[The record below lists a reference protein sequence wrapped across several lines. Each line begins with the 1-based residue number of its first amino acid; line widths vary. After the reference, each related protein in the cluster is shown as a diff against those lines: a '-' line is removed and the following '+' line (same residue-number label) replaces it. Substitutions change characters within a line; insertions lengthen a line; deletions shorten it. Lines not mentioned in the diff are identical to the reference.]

1 MNHFNSTGSSLDNGD
16 NRMMEEED
24 LSPTL
29 LSDSN
34 MSSIFFTSDYQPCG
48 QSALQSRSRLDDSAT
63 SDDTILLDDDSDDTM
78 ILDTDEDEDVRHKRR
93 HYRRLSREQ
102 ATNSVQLS
110 QNRDC
115 AASASA
121 AAAQAAGAA
130 TLSCFGQA
138 SRSVVRS
145 SDNNNNNIN
154 GNNDSNNNI
163 IKNSSKRRFDRLEED
178 DVNSQCIERLD
189 SLMLSEP
196 IVRQPA
202 DRNDI
207 DYDFDDDD
215 TVDLALPRTST
226 HLPPIEDMTDL
237 RTATRAVDT
246 AGHLSTLETL
256 LLNSIETESYSPAPS
271 SDGVSLNSLDGAVGP
286 LPSLR
291 SAYKR
296 SMMFPPPLTNSKL
309 PCTECRST
317 FPSNLELIDHQ
328 TRNHPYLRQRFYC
341 DVCGIGYTKKESL
354 ERHKADR
361 HAPMP
366 HKCDVCK
373 KMFRRPENLRSHMR
387 GQHTDGDVYVCN
399 KCPKTFG
406 KPEALQKHVNQKHQI
421 KPDQICE
428 HCGRIFARKG
438 NLVQHARRC
447 ARAKAAR
454 KEVAQLVADTIPWPL
469 ALRPIKNR
477 REASEPEKERA

>member
-1 MNHFNSTGSSLDNGD
+1 MNHFNSTGSSFDHGD
-16 NRMMEEED
+16 NRMEEED

-34 MSSIFFTSDYQPCG
+34 MSSIFFTSGCQPYG
-48 QSALQSRSRLDDSAT
+48 QSASDLRSRLDESAI
-63 SDDTILLDDDSDDTM
+63 SDDTILLDDDSSDTM
-78 ILDTDEDEDVRHKRR
+78 ILDRDEDEELLRKRR
-93 HYRRLSREQ
+93 NFERFSRMQ
-102 ATNSVQLS
+102 GSVQLS
-110 QNRDC
+110 QNRGC
-115 AASASA
+115 AASESA

-130 TLSCFGQA
+130 TLSLFGQA

-145 SDNNNNNIN
+145 SDNNNNNKNID

-163 IKNSSKRRFDRLEED
+163 IKNSSKRRIDQLEED
-178 DVNSQCIERLD
+178 DLNSECIERLD
-189 SLMLSEP
+189 SLMLSEM

-237 RTATRAVDT
+237 RTATNKADT
-246 AGHLSTLETL
+246 AGRLSTVNTL
-256 LLNSIETESYSPAPS
+256 LLNSVESELASPAPS
-271 SDGVSLNSLDGAVGP
+271 SDDVSHNSLEGAVGP

-291 SAYKR
+291 YSYK
-296 SMMFPPPLTNSKL
+296 STMMFPPPLTNSKL

-341 DVCGIGYTKKESL
+341 EVCGIGYTRKDTL

-361 HAPMP
+361 HVPMP
-366 HKCDVCK
+366 HKCDVCS
-373 KMFRRPENLRSHMR
+373 KMFRRPENLRIHLRS
-387 GQHTDGDVYVCN
+387 QHSDGDVYVCN

-406 KPEALQKHVNQKHQI
+406 KSEALQKHVNQKHQI
-421 KPDQICE
+421 QPDQICE

-447 ARAKAAR
+447 ARQKAAI
-454 KEVAQLVADTIPWPL
+454 KEVTEVVAEVVAWPL
-469 ALRPIKNR
+469 AYPGKIQKR